1 MGCSILVALDESK
14 NALRAVD
21 FVCRHF
27 TPDHRI
33 TFMSVVPDTAAL
45 CNMNSPSLIPY
56 FKSQQGAFCDLE
68 DKKREIVR
76 TVMEQ
81 AKERLVR
88 SGFAEENLTL
98 KMETQQEGVARDILA
113 EAQRGYEVIVVG
125 RRGMSEVR
133 EFFMGSVSQKILHNA
148 GGIPVVLVG

>member
-1 MGCSILVALDESK
+1 MGCNILVALDESK

-27 TPDHRI
+27 TPDHRV

-45 CNMNSPSLIPY
+45 CNMNSPTLIPY
-56 FKSQQGAFCDLE
+56 FMSQKEAFCDLE
-68 DKKREIVR
+68 NKKNEIVR
-76 TVMEQ
+76 SAMEQ
-81 AKERLVR
+81 ARERLIR
-88 SGFAEENLTL
+88 SGFAEENLSL
-98 KMETQQEGVARDILA
+98 KMEAQKKGVARDILA
-113 EAQRGYEVIVVG
+113 EAQKGYDVIVVG

-133 EFFMGSVSQKILHNA
+133 EFFMGSVSQKILHSA

>member
-1 MGCSILVALDESK
+1 MGCNILVALDESK

-27 TPDHRI
+27 TPDHRV

-45 CNMNSPSLIPY
+45 CNMNSPTLIPY
-56 FKSQQGAFCDLE
+56 FMSQKEAFCDLE
-68 DKKREIVR
+68 NKKNEIVR
-76 TVMEQ
+76 SAMEQ
-81 AKERLVR
+81 ARERLIR
-88 SGFAEENLTL
+88 SGFAEENLSL
-98 KMETQQEGVARDILA
+98 KMEAQKEGVARDILA
-113 EAQRGYEVIVVG
+113 EAQKGYDVIVVG

-133 EFFMGSVSQKILHNA
+133 EFFMGSVSQKILHGA

>member
-1 MGCSILVALDESK
+1 MGCNILVALDESK

-27 TPDHRI
+27 TPDHRV

-45 CNMNSPSLIPY
+45 CNMNSPTLIPY
-56 FKSQQGAFCDLE
+56 FMSQKEAFCDLE
-68 DKKREIVR
+68 NKKNEIVR
-76 TVMEQ
+76 SAMEQ
-81 AKERLVR
+81 ARERLIR
-88 SGFAEENLTL
+88 SGFAEENLSL
-98 KMETQQEGVARDILA
+98 KMEAQKKGVARDILA
-113 EAQRGYEVIVVG
+113 EAQKGYDVIVVG

-133 EFFMGSVSQKILHNA
+133 EFFMGSVSQKILHGA

>member
-1 MGCSILVALDESK
+1 MGCNILVALDESK

-27 TPDHRI
+27 TPDHRV

-45 CNMNSPSLIPY
+45 CNMNSPTLIPY
-56 FKSQQGAFCDLE
+56 FMSQKEAFCDLE
-68 DKKREIVR
+68 NKKNEIVR
-76 TVMEQ
+76 SAMEQ
-81 AKERLVR
+81 ARERLTR
-88 SGFAEENLTL
+88 SGFAEENLSL
-98 KMETQQEGVARDILA
+98 KMETQKEGVARDILA
-113 EAQRGYEVIVVG
+113 EAQKGYDVIVVG

-133 EFFMGSVSQKILHNA
+133 EFFMGSVSQKILHGA

>member
-1 MGCSILVALDESK
+1 MGCNILVALDESK

-27 TPDHRI
+27 TPDHRV

-45 CNMNSPSLIPY
+45 CNMNSPTLTPY
-56 FKSQQGAFCDLE
+56 FMSQKEAFCDLE
-68 DKKREIVR
+68 NKKNEIVR
-76 TVMEQ
+76 SAMEQ
-81 AKERLVR
+81 ARERLIR
-88 SGFAEENLTL
+88 SGFAEENLSL
-98 KMETQQEGVARDILA
+98 KMEAQKEGVARDILA
-113 EAQRGYEVIVVG
+113 EAQKGYDVIVVG

-133 EFFMGSVSQKILHNA
+133 EFFMGSVSQKILHGA